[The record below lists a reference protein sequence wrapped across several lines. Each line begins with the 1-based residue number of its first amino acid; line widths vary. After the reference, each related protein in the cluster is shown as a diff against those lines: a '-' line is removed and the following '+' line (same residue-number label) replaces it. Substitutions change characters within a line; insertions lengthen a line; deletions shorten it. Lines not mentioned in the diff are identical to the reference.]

1 MTQMQEKET
10 ELTVPYIVHEAAQAR
25 SDRII
30 KRKDITI
37 VIISVAAIIALFLTA
52 YLIDKGWRDYFSECN
67 IVNYEYAQDG
77 EGVNIV
83 GDSNGVDY
91 NGATSKN
98 QKDHTEE
105 RNSEEKSR

>member
-10 ELTVPYIVHEAAQAR
+10 ELTVPYIVHEATQAR

-98 QKDHTEE
+98 QKNHTEE
-105 RNSEEKSR
+105 RNGEEKSR